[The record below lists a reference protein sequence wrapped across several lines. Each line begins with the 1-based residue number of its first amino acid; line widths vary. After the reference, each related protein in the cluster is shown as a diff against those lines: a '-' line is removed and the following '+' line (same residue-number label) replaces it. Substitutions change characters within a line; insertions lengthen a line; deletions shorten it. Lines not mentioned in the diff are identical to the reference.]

1 MCRSKYYFCELKERE
16 KMFKKLII
24 VIFISALFIS
34 CGNNGSQKKDQAV
47 VETENTVVEPI
58 VITVAEFNDK
68 AGELV
73 GELVVIE
80 GMIDHVCAHGG
91 KRMFIIDE
99 DTDGRVKVVVGEGL
113 PSFNTEMEGSEIKI
127 LGKVDELV
135 INEEYLTNWENEI
148 LSETGKTKKVGE
160 STGSGEYKGGS
171 HGDKADQGEHVKELG
186 KIKQY
191 REKIKNSGDEHFSF
205 YSIVCKK
212 FKVKEAPKTED

>member
-1 MCRSKYYFCELKERE
+1 
-16 KMFKKLII
+16 MFKKLII

-34 CGNNGSQKKDQAV
+34 CGNNEGQKKDLVV
-47 VETENTVVEPI
+47 VETENTVVDPI

-68 AGELV
+68 AGEIV

-80 GMIDHVCAHGG
+80 GIVDHVCAHGG

-99 DTDGRVKVVVGEGL
+99 GTDRRIKIVTGESI

-127 LGKVDELV
+127 LGTVDELV
-135 INEEYLTNWENEI
+135 INEKYLTNWENELTVEAGKSKGI
-148 LSETGKTKKVGE
+148 GDGTGNGE
-160 STGSGEYKGGS
+160 HKGGS

-191 REKIKNSGDEHFSF
+191 REKIKNSGDDQFSL
-205 YSIVCKK
+205 YSIVCEK
-212 FKVKEAPKTED
+212 FKVKEAPQTEE